1 MDVLDRVNSM
11 LDNQT
16 VTTVVSLLLA
26 LYAALVAPALPNS
39 VILLFDT
46 IPGKVL
52 LLFLIGFVASR
63 NIQVALMIA
72 VAFVITLH
80 IINKRVTEQYIN
92 FLTRENFISTSN
104 KDTEEAEDV
113 SEESGGLS
121 PGLIK
126 LLGVGKRT
134 SGFTDAIKAGIERF
148 EEDGGSDKF
157 AEGLGCKG
165 LKKDACEHG
174 ANKCF
179 WNTDKCSPLKE
190 NFIDLAGR
198 EEVSPEDAAL
208 NEDADKEVNEEGE
221 LNVDEEGESNVG
233 EESTI
238 EGMKVDVDEE
248 VDIEQFD
255 NFSENFYSSMEQWKR
270 DGVKPAYNLSGNPNK
285 LHAPVNY

>member
-11 LDNQT
+11 LDSQT

-52 LLFLIGFVASR
+52 LLFLIGFTASR

-104 KDTEEAEDV
+104 KDTEEADEDV
-113 SEESGGLS
+113 SEETGALS
-121 PGLIK
+121 PGLAK
-126 LLGVGKRT
+126 LIGRATGNVRT

-148 EEDGGSDKF
+148 VDDKQDTS
-157 AEGLGCKG
+157 AEGLGCKA
-165 LKKDACEHG
+165 LKEDACEHG

-190 NFIDLAGR
+190 NFIDLPGLVQEAQG
-198 EEVSPEDAAL
+198 VSPEDAAL
-208 NEDADKEVNEEGE
+208 NEEGGLNLDEEGE
-221 LNVDEEGESNVG
+221 LDPD

-248 VDIEQFD
+248 VDIEQYD